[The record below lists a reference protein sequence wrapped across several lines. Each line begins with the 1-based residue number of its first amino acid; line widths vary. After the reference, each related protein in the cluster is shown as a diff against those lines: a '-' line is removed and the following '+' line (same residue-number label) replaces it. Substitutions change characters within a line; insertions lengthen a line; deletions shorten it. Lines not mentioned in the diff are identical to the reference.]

1 MISAQHIPK
10 YYHYLLGFSALLIG
24 AYSKWMLVGLLPL
37 LMVTI
42 YGWKNSIF
50 AFRWTKTQ
58 WIWTLLYFV
67 YVFYSLFYWNTRLS
81 PQQIEYKLSWLIF
94 PFLFSLVP
102 NFKLD
107 KKFVIFGFIIGV
119 IIASI
124 LGIAKAIYTCN
135 TIGLTLTSY
144 TSSNISINHPTYFS
158 ASATIALLLIIDHWN
173 QNTLAHWKKWQ
184 KFSVTCF
191 LFLMI
196 LMSFSMAGFLFLAAL
211 LVIAFV
217 YFIFQKRIS
226 ILIKFLMLI
235 IPISFGILISKNEFI
250 MGEFNNTRQAL
261 NQYVTNPSL
270 FIENKNQAQNGDE
283 IRLIM
288 WTASFMEI
296 SEHPM
301 GVGPTK
307 IGEHLS
313 RRLYDLKQPKMAEL
327 NARGEV
333 HYNPHNQYLQMALE
347 IGWLPLLVFICALT
361 NLFFIGLK
369 NKHFTLSA
377 VVLLLG
383 FHCFF
388 ESILQRQSGIVTF
401 TFFFT
406 YFIFCIFHEK
416 KEDIKHVE

>member
-24 AYSKWMLVGLLPL
+24 AYSKWMLLGLLPL

-158 ASATIALLLIIDHWN
+158 ASATIALLIIIDHWN

-313 RRLYDLKQPKMAEL
+313 RRLYDLSNRK
-327 NARGEV
+327 
-333 HYNPHNQYLQMALE
+333 
-347 IGWLPLLVFICALT
+347 WL
-361 NLFFIGLK
+361 
-369 NKHFTLSA
+369 S
-377 VVLLLG
+377 
-383 FHCFF
+383 
-388 ESILQRQSGIVTF
+388 
-401 TFFFT
+401 
-406 YFIFCIFHEK
+406 
-416 KEDIKHVE
+416 